1 MLKGVVDVAP
11 IAMLK
16 VAQDQA
22 GSFDFLMTTSVVS
35 EFIDGD
41 YNPYSIDAFK
51 YTNNQTDTNQ
61 TADLFSQFIDT
72 DADYTNVVGFNLINF
87 RKLSEKL
94 DPLNDGDAIK
104 GFSPRWILPS
114 KLRNITN
121 TDRNTS
127 CIMIIVDSRREVDL
141 GLIEPFSQEIIG
153 DSEVMISETARKF
166 LDVSAHRKD
175 KVEIVFD
182 FG

>member
-1 MLKGVVDVAP
+1 M
-11 IAMLK
+11 
-16 VAQDQA
+16 Q
-22 GSFDFLMTTSVVS
+22 
-35 EFIDGD
+35 
-41 YNPYSIDAFK
+41 
-51 YTNNQTDTNQ
+51 
-61 TADLFSQFIDT
+61 T
-72 DADYTNVVGFNLINF
+72 DADYTNVVGFDLINF

-94 DPLNDGDAIK
+94 DPLNERNMIK

-127 CIMIIVDSRREVDL
+127 CIMIIVDSKREVDL

-166 LDVSAHRKD
+166 LGVSSNRKE
-175 KVEIVFD
+175 KVELVFD
-182 FG
+182 FGQLISTFAQAG